1 MKKFN
6 HILSILFLLVGIYML
21 IYRLQYDTIY
31 NSLINLSVIPIV
43 LLPWLIKK
51 IFHYELPEKIVFIYL
66 VFTFLS
72 LFLGSVMRFY
82 GRFPWYDTFTHFLSG
97 FVTSILALLII
108 KENKLESNP
117 LWINILFIIGISL
130 SIASLW
136 EFFEFTC
143 DKLFDKDA
151 QHVLT
156 TGVDD
161 TMKDM
166 LVAFLG
172 SIIFSS
178 YYFVKQKSINKSKGK

>member
-6 HILSILFLLVGIYML
+6 LVVSIIFLLCGIYMF
-21 IYRLQYDTIY
+21 IYRLRYDNLY
-31 NSLINLSVIPIV
+31 NSLINLSVIPVV
-43 LLPWLIKK
+43 LVPWLMKK
-51 IFHYELPEKIVFIYL
+51 IFHYELPDKVVLIYL
-66 VFTFLS
+66 IFTFMS
-72 LFLGSVMRFY
+72 LFLGSIMRFY
-82 GRFPWYDTFTHFLSG
+82 GRISWYDTFVHFLSG

-108 KENKLESNP
+108 KENKMKKLP
-117 LWINILFIIGISL
+117 LWIKIVFIVSISL

-151 QHVLT
+151 QNVLT

-166 LVAFLG
+166 LVAFFG
-172 SIIFSS
+172 SLIFSIC
-178 YYFVKQKSINKSKGK
+178 YYFKEKKQERY